1 MVGPGPELLENP
13 AGQAGGGVGEAV
25 RQCLGVLALDLLVGA
40 AVGEELAHLG
50 QVDALG
56 LGELTVAGKPDRH
69 VEVDAGEVFGVDET
83 QPGGDEAAPVAPLGQ
98 VAVEPEPGHQLGPG
112 LGHRLDVPAG
122 AGRGPGEPEAGQ
134 RGDDDVKRVGS
145 IAPVGDR
152 IAQRLDHVEELGDRP
167 GPAVGQQQRHRVG
180 LGGTGDDHVDR
191 RAADRRA
198 VLRPGVEAGL
208 GRAPVVGVA
217 PSATECLERRHV
229 GAVVPADVRE
239 LVGPAGVPQ
248 AQAQIVQELVRDGD
262 RCRLK
267 PVGHRMVGRW
277 ALDRRITDPLV
288 GRWCAIAA
296 FGSSHRFPLGWPP
309 SR

>member
-1 MVGPGPELLENP
+1 MTDPG
-13 AGQAGGGVGEAV
+13 
-25 RQCLGVLALDLLVGA
+25 
-40 AVGEELAHLG
+40 
-50 QVDALG
+50 
-56 LGELTVAGKPDRH
+56 
-69 VEVDAGEVFGVDET
+69 
-83 QPGGDEAAPVAPLGQ
+83 QPWVNNSG
-98 VAVEPEPGHQLGPG
+98 
-112 LGHRLDVPAG
+112 
-122 AGRGPGEPEAGQ
+122 
-134 RGDDDVKRVGS
+134 
-145 IAPVGDR
+145 I
-152 IAQRLDHVEELGDRP
+152 
-167 GPAVGQQQRHRVG
+167 VG

-296 FGSSHRFPLGWPP
+296 FGSSHRFLGLAAVAMMAPVAARKLPSEPLGGSPDLPCERHDFGPAMLP
-309 SR
+309 SVVLP